1 MAANLFSQACL
12 GIGITIVFLSLL
24 LAILAFIVDNSAW
37 FGSIGI
43 LLCLFGILLVT
54 AGVVISRD

>member
-1 MAANLFSQACL
+1 MASNLFSQACL
-12 GIGITIVFLSLL
+12 GIGITIVFLGLL

-37 FGSIGI
+37 FGSVGI
-43 LLCLFGILLVT
+43 LLSMFGILLLT